1 MKEKEVREDSKSHKV
16 LRIGVPIRV
25 RNINKYQAEV

>member
-16 LRIGVPIRV
+16 LRTGVPVRV
-25 RNINKYQAEV
+25 RNNNKCQAKA